1 MREGSAAAPVLASV
15 ATTPAFRP
23 VAFLAVA
30 FLAVAFLA
38 VAFLAVAFLAVF
50 LVVVFPVAVFLAV
63 AFFAVTLTTSDPR
76 ERAGGLLLDLDA
88 AEVDR
93 LESLVPVLAFLAPS
107 PSEVPPEVV
116 ERPEDRFEGAPPR
129 RRGVL
134 SDILPTIAIED
145 PAFKR

>member
-1 MREGSAAAPVLASV
+1 MMREGSAAAPVLASV

-23 VAFLAVA
+23 VA

-76 ERAGGLLLDLDA
+76 ERAGLLLDLDA

-145 PAFKR
+145 PAFKH

>member
-23 VAFLAVA
+23 IDFLAA
-30 FLAVAFLA
+30 AFLA

-76 ERAGGLLLDLDA
+76 ERAGLLLDLDA

>member
-1 MREGSAAAPVLASV
+1 
-15 ATTPAFRP
+15 
-23 VAFLAVA
+23 
-30 FLAVAFLA
+30 
-38 VAFLAVAFLAVF
+38 
-50 LVVVFPVAVFLAV
+50 
-63 AFFAVTLTTSDPR
+63 
-76 ERAGGLLLDLDA
+76 LLLDLDA

-145 PAFKR
+145 PAFKH

>member
-1 MREGSAAAPVLASV
+1 MMREGSAAAPVLASV
-15 ATTPAFRP
+15 ATAPALRP
-23 VAFLAVA
+23 VAFLV
-30 FLAVAFLA
+30 VAFLA

-76 ERAGGLLLDLDA
+76 ERAGLLLDLDA

-134 SDILPTIAIED
+134 SDIPPTIAIED